1 MDEKISPTNK
11 EKGKI
16 FALVSSIVVVIL
28 LSIPACGSF
37 GLSLMSFDAP
47 GSSSNFIAWWTFLS
61 INSLSFISIFSS
73 IFVFY
78 YLMSKRKYAVVSMIA
93 SYILILLIYY
103 IAMNSFM
110 YFFMYLDIY
119 GMIASIFGIG
129 GY

>member
-1 MDEKISPTNK
+1 
-11 EKGKI
+11 
-16 FALVSSIVVVIL
+16 
-28 LSIPACGSF
+28 
-37 GLSLMSFDAP
+37 
-47 GSSSNFIAWWTFLS
+47 
-61 INSLSFISIFSS
+61 
-73 IFVFY
+73 
-78 YLMSKRKYAVVSMIA
+78 MSKRKYAVVSMIA